1 MEFAKDLLATL
12 RGRVSPVQSTGSAGG
27 IEWNSLHT
35 RLTAAHAAHGELAR
49 SNLRGALRDGG
60 FTDWVLAGERRLN
73 PSRAVNPADSTDSK
87 GPQGMEDAVAGQLH
101 CSGRGQ

>member
-12 RGRVSPVQSTGSAGG
+12 RGRVSPVQSAGSAGG
-27 IEWNSLHT
+27 IEWGSLHA

-49 SNLRGALRDGG
+49 SNPRSVLRDGG
-60 FTDWVLAGERRLN
+60 FTDWALAGTAGVN
-73 PSRAVNPADSTDSK
+73 PSRTVNPADSTSGK
-87 GPQGMEDAVAGQLH
+87 GPQGKEDAVAGHLQ